1 MDVPSTR
8 AEVAIIRIPDHQTM
22 RQFVPMTDDVLYR
35 RDLFPGP
42 LVPYQCGLPCWHG
55 LREETGENAIAQSR
69 ESVAVAVEIVAL
81 SA

>member
-1 MDVPSTR
+1 
-8 AEVAIIRIPDHQTM
+8 M

-35 RDLFPGP
+35 HDVFPGP

-55 LREETGENAIAQSR
+55 LREETGEAARTKPVEAGSAAAEIAR
-69 ESVAVAVEIVAL
+69 L